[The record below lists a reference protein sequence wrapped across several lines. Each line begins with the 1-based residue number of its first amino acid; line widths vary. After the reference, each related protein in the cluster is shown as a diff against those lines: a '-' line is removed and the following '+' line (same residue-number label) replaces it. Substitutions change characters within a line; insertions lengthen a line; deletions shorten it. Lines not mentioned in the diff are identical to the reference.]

1 MGDRLGILGAV
12 GFLQVFSPFS
22 SCRVTFWNL
31 FDKSRANI
39 CRIFFAGAI
48 FFKLLPKPFLRT
60 SVNTKLK
67 NRFARIW
74 MIKRTYFKLFPIK
87 WYTTQKTAVFVMTFF
102 VEGQAIIND
111 SASKSQNLLHA
122 QNKLSFSSSWLSKVS
137 SFRQET
143 YRIYYRNDPV
153 KYNLSLDRKM

>member
-1 MGDRLGILGAV
+1 
-12 GFLQVFSPFS
+12 
-22 SCRVTFWNL
+22 
-31 FDKSRANI
+31 
-39 CRIFFAGAI
+39 
-48 FFKLLPKPFLRT
+48 
-60 SVNTKLK
+60 
-67 NRFARIW
+67 

-102 VEGQAIIND
+102 VEGQAIINY